1 MNDISSEVTEAA
13 GDWLDRITPD
23 SPVQER
29 RAFVAWLLRSPTH
42 VEEFLHLTV
51 LRAELKGAM
60 HPEWVA
66 RVLLDVETNVVEI
79 PTAAAPSVAPSQV
92 RAPRVPAL
100 AAAAAAL
107 AAVCLAGWLGWQISR
122 PVPADP
128 ASIETT
134 VGEQRFVMLSDGSSI
149 NLNTNSHVRIS
160 MVPTA
165 REIEL
170 VRGEV
175 LVSVVENPAR
185 PFRVKSGAVTV
196 EAIGTRFTVYRRGAD
211 TRVAVVEGRVAV
223 KPSQSFTG
231 TNLTPAALTGLPME
245 LSAGHQV
252 ALADGVAF
260 KPSKADLKKVTAWTE
275 QRVVFENETLEIV
288 VAEFNRY
295 NLTRLLIGDPVLT
308 NRRITGRYAV
318 NDSDELIKVLDA
330 LEPIRS
336 EVTEDGHRVL
346 YRDLERSH

>member
-1 MNDISSEVTEAA
+1 MNDISSEVTEGA

-66 RVLLDVETNVVEI
+66 RVLRDVETNVVEI
-79 PTAAAPSVAPSQV
+79 PTPVAPSVASGQD
-92 RAPRVPAL
+92 RAPRVSAM
-100 AAAAAAL
+100 AAAL
-107 AAVCLAGWLGWQISR
+107 AAVCLAGWLGWQMSG

-128 ASIETT
+128 ASLETT

-149 NLNTNSHVRIS
+149 NLNTDSHVRIS

-165 REIEL
+165 REVEL
-170 VRGEV
+170 LRGEV
-175 LVSVVENPAR
+175 LVSVVEDPAR
-185 PFRVKSGAVTV
+185 PFRIKSGAVTV
-196 EAIGTRFTVYRRGAD
+196 EAIGTRFTVYRRNED

-223 KPSQSFTG
+223 KRSQSFTG

-252 ALADGVAF
+252 ALADGIEF
-260 KPSKADLKKVTAWTE
+260 KPSKADLKTVTAWTE

-318 NDSDELIKVLDA
+318 NDSDELIKVPDA